1 VTPRIFLKLLAS
13 AACLIAIALLAADL
27 LASRAAEG
35 FFVDRL
41 RESLERQ
48 GRVII
53 QSHRLVDLDRSG
65 IEALGTASGA
75 RLTVVAPDGTV
86 LADSEADAA
95 RMENHSGRPEL
106 QEALQGRIG
115 FSTRHSAT
123 MGVDFLYV
131 ALPVFQDSAAASNQ
145 TPLAEIARKPMAF
158 RLAVPLLAVQAQV
171 AAIRLRILQS
181 ALIAFL
187 PAALLAAFLARRL
200 ANRLGAII
208 GQAGELANA
217 NYRARLPE
225 GRGELGLL
233 SRKLNETGEKLELT
247 VLQLQTEHS
256 ELERLERIRK
266 DFVIN
271 VSHELRTPLA
281 SIQGYTETLLDGAVH
296 DPEHNIRFLNII
308 RHNAERLTRLTADLL
323 TLSRLELRTQEMR
336 VASFRVNDLL
346 ADVVDTIRPI
356 AAKKQIVLHHE
367 PGPAECEVF
376 CDSEAFYQI
385 VSNLL
390 DNAVKYTPEGGS
402 ITAGSKP
409 VVRADGTEWIEF
421 FVRDTGIGIPEA
433 DQARLFERF
442 YRVDKARSRELG
454 GTGLGLAIVKHLVR
468 AHSGEI
474 RLESRSGEGATFFF
488 TLPVEHAQLVSQR
501 TDGPKNEGPELHPP
515 FMAS

>member
-1 VTPRIFLKLLAS
+1 MTPRIFLKLLAGT
-13 AACLIAIALLAADL
+13 ACLIVVALVAADL

-35 FFVDRL
+35 FFVDHL
-41 RESLERQ
+41 RESLEKQ
-48 GRVII
+48 GRVIAQTSSLSTLDQGRI
-53 QSHRLVDLDRSG
+53 RDLG
-65 IEALGTASGA
+65 KASGA
-75 RLTVVAPDGTV
+75 RLTVVARDGRV
-86 LADSEADAA
+86 LADSENYPAT
-95 RMENHSGRPEL
+95 MENHAGRPEF
-106 QEALQGRIG
+106 QAAFQGRLG
-115 FSTRHSAT
+115 SDTRRSAT

-131 ALPVFQDSAAASNQ
+131 ALPAGAAEAAA
-145 TPLAEIARKPMAF
+145 L
-158 RLAVPLLAVQAQV
+158 RLAVPLLTVRSQV
-171 AAIRLRILQS
+171 AVIRLRILQS

-187 PAALLAAFLARRL
+187 PAVLLAVFMARRL
-200 ANRLGAII
+200 ANRLSAII
-208 GQAGELANA
+208 GQAGELARA

-233 SRKLNETGEKLELT
+233 SRKLNETGEKLERT

-256 ELERLERIRK
+256 ELERLERVRK

-281 SIQGYTETLLDGAVH
+281 SIQGYTETLLDGAIH

-367 PGPAECEVF
+367 PGPPECEVF
-376 CDSEAFYQI
+376 CDPEAFYQI

-402 ITAGSKP
+402 ITAGSRQIT
-409 VVRADGTEWIEF
+409 RADQTQWVEF
-421 FVRDTGIGIPEA
+421 FVRDTGIGIPEEE
-433 DQARLFERF
+433 QSRLFERF

-454 GTGLGLAIVKHLVR
+454 GTGLGLAIVKHLVK

-474 RLESRSGEGATFFF
+474 RMESRSGEGATFFF
-488 TLPVEHAQLVSQR
+488 TLPVEHAQLLAEHRPAEQGESDKPAV
-501 TDGPKNEGPELHPP
+501 ELQG
-515 FMAS
+515 ADNRA